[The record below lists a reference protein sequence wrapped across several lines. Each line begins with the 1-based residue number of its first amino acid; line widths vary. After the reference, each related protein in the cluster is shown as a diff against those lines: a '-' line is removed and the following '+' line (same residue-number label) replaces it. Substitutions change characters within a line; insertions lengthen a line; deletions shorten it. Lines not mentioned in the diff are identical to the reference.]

1 MALDSDHHR
10 RELVE
15 AHRQLRDRDEAFVSM
30 QAEVVSMQAEVV
42 SMQAEIVSVQAEIES
57 RDEQIASLRTEVD
70 RVTKAFED
78 LCATRA
84 VKAAQWFWSLKTRA
98 LTIAHRGPPDAR
110 P

>member
-1 MALDSDHHR
+1 MALDSDHRR

-30 QAEVVSMQAEVV
+30 QAE
-42 SMQAEIVSVQAEIES
+42 IVSVQAEIES
-57 RDEQIASLRTEVD
+57 RDEQITSLRTEVD

-84 VKAAQWFWSLKTRA
+84 VKAAQWFWTLKTRA
-98 LTIAHRGPPDAR
+98 LAIAHRGPPDAR

>member
-1 MALDSDHHR
+1 MALDSDHRR

-15 AHRQLRDRDEAFVSM
+15 AHRQLRDRDEAF
-30 QAEVVSMQAEVV
+30 V

-84 VKAAQWFWSLKTRA
+84 VKAAQLFWSLKTRA
-98 LTIAHRGPPDAR
+98 LAIAHRGPPDAR

>member
-1 MALDSDHHR
+1 MALDSDHRR

-30 QAEVVSMQAEVV
+30 QAEIVSV
-42 SMQAEIVSVQAEIES
+42 QAEIVSVQAEIES

-84 VKAAQWFWSLKTRA
+84 VKAAQLFWSLKTRA
-98 LTIAHRGPPDAR
+98 LAIAHRGPPDAR